1 MDDIDRKLLA
11 LLRIDARA
19 PVARLAKAVNLSRGA
34 TQNRIDRMIA
44 RGDITGFTIRAG
56 AGSDRD
62 RVRAI
67 MAIAVEG
74 ERSAAVLR
82 RLRGIVAVEA
92 VHMTNGRWDMIAEL
106 GTENLAGFQRRPG
119 RDPPGRRHRRHRDQ
133 PAADHGQDVG
143 CWRRLGDPLKTVA
156 CDSS

>member
-1 MDDIDRKLLA
+1 VSEIGMDDIDCRLLA
-11 LLRIDARA
+11 LLRVDARA

-34 TQNRIDRMIA
+34 AQNRIDRMIA
-44 RGDITGFTIRAG
+44 RGEIAGFTIRAG

-82 RLRGIVAVEA
+82 RLRGVAAVEA

-106 GTENLAGFQRRPG
+106 ATETLAGFS
-119 RDPPGRRHRRHRDQ
+119 
-133 PAADHGQDVG
+133 AALDEI
-143 CWRRLGDPLKTVA
+143 RLVEGIAATETSLLLSTVRM
-156 CDSS
+156 